1 MVYNRYHGDGQ
12 KDVLNKA
19 LTCQTSFPT
28 RQYNVRIGGF
38 IKQTPF
44 SNGGGRTP
52 ENGVHTFPDFGIG
65 QNGLSESHAGSNKWL
80 DLWYNGN
87 MNGRYDVSDSASA
100 AGTKCIA
107 GVCYLN
113 EPVWLMY
120 R

>member
-52 ENGVHTFPDFGIG
+52 ENGVHTFPDFAIVY
-65 QNGLSESHAGSNKWL
+65 NGLSESHGRTYGL
-80 DLWYNGN
+80 TCGPDLTAMVKEAMTSQTAQVQLGLS
-87 MNGRYDVSDSASA
+87 VSP
-100 AGTKCIA
+100 
-107 GVCYLN
+107 VCAT
-113 EPVWLMY
+113 
-120 R
+120 